1 MFRRS
6 SCALF
11 TALFLTLLPGAAA
24 RAGMPAVPADI
35 KEPASAFARPLPDVL
50 GPIAIG
56 IAGDGSAAAI
66 ASEFVRKDAGE
77 RSSPGA
83 APDLPPGHPDVY
95 GHPTTLEAVSF
106 QPRRGPYHPPSA
118 ASHWRG
124 VSQIHAGFLDPDGP
138 SDVGFDMGF
147 RAGNEIDQMFQL
159 GVGLDWRTKSGNTT
173 SLAHSSV
180 GPGGETI
187 VTQIEAAHFSSNLLP
202 VLAYAQLS
210 GPPRRIVPYVGIAGS
225 WQVLF
230 LQADDYTTGQR
241 FDATYSGWGWQA
253 WGGAGIAMV
262 GRTRLIGE
270 AFLNQGNV
278 GRDVYDPFY
287 GVVVRETISTDGFG
301 ARFGVSWGF

>member
-6 SCALF
+6 SCALCS
-11 TALFLTLLPGAAA
+11 ALLLTLLPGAAA
-24 RAGMPAVPADI
+24 RAGT
-35 KEPASAFARPLPDVL
+35 EGPASAFARPIPYVL
-50 GPIAIG
+50 GTIV
-56 IAGDGSAAAI
+56 AGPSSDGSAAEI
-66 ASEFVRKDAGE
+66 ASEFVPRSPGE
-77 RSSPGA
+77 RSSPA
-83 APDLPPGHPDVY
+83 AASDLPPGHPEVY

-106 QPRRGPYHPPSA
+106 QPRRAPYHPASA
-118 ASHWRG
+118 PSHWRG
-124 VSQIHAGFLDPDGP
+124 VSQLHAGFLDPDGP

-147 RAGNEIDQMFQL
+147 RAGHEIDQMFQL

-187 VTQIEAAHFSSNLLP
+187 VTQVEAAHFSSNLLP

-210 GPPRRIVPYVGIAGS
+210 GPARRIVPYVGIAGS

-241 FDATYSGWGWQA
+241 FDATYNGWGWQA
-253 WGGAGIAMV
+253 WGGAGITMV

-270 AFLNQGNV
+270 VFMNQGNV

-287 GVVVRETISTDGFG
+287 GLVVRETISTDGFG
-301 ARFGVSWGF
+301 VRGGVSWGF